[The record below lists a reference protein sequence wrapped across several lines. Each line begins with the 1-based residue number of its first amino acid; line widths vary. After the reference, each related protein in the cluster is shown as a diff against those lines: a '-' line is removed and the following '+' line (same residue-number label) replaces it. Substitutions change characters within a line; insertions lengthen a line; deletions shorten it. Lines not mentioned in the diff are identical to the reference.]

1 MKASILFKQYVWL
14 VDTIQRCKRITLA
27 ELNERWLRTELS
39 EGRPLSRTT
48 FNRHRSEVEEI
59 FGIIIGCDADN
70 RYYIVNSNLLR
81 TDTVQQ
87 WMLSTLTVS
96 NIVGEARNLHDRILL
111 ESIPTEG
118 ELLRQIVEAMQ
129 RGVLIDITYR
139 RYGSTADASWTIA
152 PYCIKLF
159 RRRWYL
165 VGTIRS
171 TGSQPVPHGGTGT
184 LPVFIT
190 HGDTG
195 TLPVSVTQGDTGTL
209 PVSITQGDTGTL
221 PVSITQ
227 GDTST
232 LPVSVTQGDTCTLP
246 VTPEI
251 KDWHRRFH
259 SVPHRE
265 NKALQSITFRLY
277 DSLPKEMIEEIKL
290 KLDINEDDDS
300 CDSIQYQRLRQKIA
314 EYEDAGYGQC
324 FLRDER
330 IAAIM
335 QDTLKHFDGERYQLI
350 CWCIMPNHVHV
361 LIEVN
366 EGWSLSRI
374 MHGWRSYTAKEA
386 NRILGRTGKIWM
398 EEYYDRY
405 IRDDYHLQKTINYI
419 LNNPA
424 NAGLDEWP
432 WVGER
437 GTGFQPV
444 LQASGLCPGSTGSQ
458 PVSQASGL
466 HPGGAGSQ
474 PVSQASGLH
483 PGGAG
488 SQPVLQAGGLYPG
501 EGQASGLYPI
511 TLSFDR
517 ITSLV
522 LTDEPFAVDPDFD
535 AEAFFSEYFGVMTD
549 DRIPLQRIVLR
560 AFGNERYAL
569 RDLPLHPSQQLV
581 EDKGE
586 YVDFELFL
594 RPTSDFLAHIL
605 SRGRWVK
612 VISPE
617 SIAQRISDMHREAL

>member
-14 VDTIQRCKRITLA
+14 VDTIQRCKRITLS

-70 RYYIVNSNLLR
+70 RYYIVSSDVLH
-81 TDTVQQ
+81 TDSVQQ
-87 WMLSTLTVS
+87 WMLNTLTVS

-118 ELLRQIVEAMQ
+118 EMLRQIVEAMQ
-129 RGVLIDITYR
+129 RGVLINITYR
-139 RYGSTADASWTIA
+139 RYGSTTDASWTIA

-171 TGSQPVPHGGTGT
+171 TGSQPVTHGSTGT
-184 LPVFIT
+184 LPVNL
-190 HGDTG
+190 GDSG
-195 TLPVSVTQGDTGTL
+195 TLPVS
-209 PVSITQGDTGTL
+209 P
-221 PVSITQ
+221 
-227 GDTST
+227 
-232 LPVSVTQGDTCTLP
+232 
-246 VTPEI
+246 I

-277 DSLPKEMIEEIKL
+277 DSLPKEVIEEIKL
-290 KLDINEDDDS
+290 KLDIKKDDPAS
-300 CDSIQYQRLRQKIA
+300 NSMQYQRLRQKIA

-335 QDTLKHFDGERYQLI
+335 QDTLKHFDGERYQLL
-350 CWCIMPNHVHV
+350 CWCVMPNHVHV

-366 EGWSLSRI
+366 EGWSLSKI
-374 MHGWRSYTAKEA
+374 MHGWRSYTANEA
-386 NRILGRTGKIWM
+386 NRILGRTGKFWM

-405 IRDDYHLQKTINYI
+405 IRNDNHLQKTINYI

-424 NAGLDEWP
+424 NAGLDDWP
-432 WVGER
+432 WVGVR
-437 GTGFQPV
+437 STGFQPV
-444 LQASGLCPGSTGSQ
+444 LQANGLHDK
-458 PVSQASGL
+458 QASGL
-466 HPGGAGSQ
+466 YPDK
-474 PVSQASGLH
+474 QASGLYPY
-483 PGGAG
+483 PGNGQAG
-488 SQPVLQAGGLYPG
+488 S
-501 EGQASGLYPI
+501 LYPI

-517 ITSLV
+517 ITSLI

-549 DRIPLQRIVLR
+549 NRIPLQRIVLR
-560 AFGNERYAL
+560 SFGNERYAL
-569 RDLPLHPSQQLV
+569 RDLPLHPSQKV
-581 EDKGE
+581 VKEGSD

-612 VISPE
+612 IISPE
-617 SIAQRISDMHREAL
+617 DIAQQISNMHKESV

>member
-1 MKASILFKQYVWL
+1 MKASALFKQYVWL
-14 VDTIQRCKRITLA
+14 VDTIRRCKRITLA
-27 ELNERWLRTELS
+27 ELNQRWMHTELS

-59 FGIIIGCDADN
+59 FGIVIGCDADN
-70 RYYIVNSNLLR
+70 CYYIVSSDVIH

-129 RGVLIDITYR
+129 RSVLINITYR
-139 RYGSTADASWTIA
+139 RYGSTTDANWTIA

-165 VGTIRS
+165 VGNIWS
-171 TGSQPVPHGGTGT
+171 TGFQPVTQRG
-184 LPVFIT
+184 
-190 HGDTG
+190 TG
-195 TLPVSVTQGDTGTL
+195 TLPVSVNQRDMGNLPVSVSQGDTTTQPVSVSQRDTTTL
-209 PVSITQGDTGTL
+209 PVSINQGDMGN
-221 PVSITQ
+221 
-227 GDTST
+227 
-232 LPVSVTQGDTCTLP
+232 LPVSVKQEGKSTRP
-246 VTPEI
+246 VSEI
-251 KDWHRRFH
+251 KDWHQRFH

-277 DSLPKEMIEEIKL
+277 DSLPKEVIEEIKL
-290 KLDINEDDDS
+290 KLDIKKEVSSYNS
-300 CDSIQYQRLRQKIA
+300 SQYQRLRQKIA

-330 IAAIM
+330 IAAVM
-335 QDTLKHFDGERYQLI
+335 QNTLKHFDGERYQLI

-374 MHGWRSYTAKEA
+374 MHGWRSYTANEA
-386 NRILGRTGKIWM
+386 NRILGRTGKFWM

-405 IRDDYHLQKTINYI
+405 IRNDNHLQKTINYI

-424 NAGLDEWP
+424 NAGLDGWP
-432 WVGER
+432 WVGDR
-437 GTGFQPV
+437 STGFQPV
-444 LQASGLCPGSTGSQ
+444 LQAKGFQ
-458 PVSQASGL
+458 PVVQAR
-466 HPGGAGSQ
+466 
-474 PVSQASGLH
+474 
-483 PGGAG
+483 
-488 SQPVLQAGGLYPG
+488 GLYPYPRN
-501 EGQASGLYPI
+501 EQAGSLHPI

-517 ITSLV
+517 ITSLT
-522 LTDEPFAVDPDFD
+522 LTDEPFSVDPDFD

-560 AFGNERYAL
+560 AFGNERFAL
-569 RDLPLHPSQQLV
+569 RDLPLHPSQKLL
-581 EDKGE
+581 EECDDH
-586 YVDFELFL
+586 VDFELFL
-594 RPTSDFLAHIL
+594 RPTTDFLAHIL

-617 SIAQRISDMHREAL
+617 SIAQQISDLHKESV

>member
-1 MKASILFKQYVWL
+1 MKASFLFKQYVWL

-27 ELNERWLRTELS
+27 DLNERWLRTELS

-48 FNRHRSEVEEI
+48 FNRHRNEVEEI
-59 FGIIIGCDADN
+59 FGITIGCDADN

-184 LPVFIT
+184 LPVSIT
-190 HGDTG
+190 HGGTG
-195 TLPVSVTQGDTGTL
+195 TP
-209 PVSITQGDTGTL
+209 
-221 PVSITQ
+221 
-227 GDTST
+227 
-232 LPVSVTQGDTCTLP
+232 P
-246 VTPEI
+246 VTPER

-277 DSLPKEMIEEIKL
+277 DSLPKEVIEEIKL

-300 CDSIQYQRLRQKIA
+300 YDSIQYQRLRQKIA

-386 NRILGRTGKIWM
+386 NRILGRTGKFWM

-405 IRDDYHLQKTINYI
+405 IRDDNHLQKTINYI

-444 LQASGLCPGSTGSQ
+444 
-458 PVSQASGL
+458 SQASGL
-466 HPGGAGSQ
+466 YPRSTGLQ
-474 PVSQASGLH
+474 PVLQAGGLY

-488 SQPVLQAGGLYPG
+488 SQPVLQAGGLYPGGAGSQPVLQAGGLYPGGAGSQPAEQARGLYPG

-522 LTDEPFAVDPDFD
+522 LTDEPFSVDPDFD

-617 SIAQRISDMHREAL
+617 SIAQRISDMHQEAL

>member
-1 MKASILFKQYVWL
+1 MKASFLFKQYVWL

-27 ELNERWLRTELS
+27 DLNERWLRTELS

-48 FNRHRSEVEEI
+48 FNRHRNEVEEI
-59 FGIIIGCDADN
+59 FGITIGCDADN

-171 TGSQPVPHGGTGT
+171 TGSQPVTHGGTGT
-184 LPVFIT
+184 LPVSAT
-190 HGDTG
+190 HRG
-195 TLPVSVTQGDTGTL
+195 
-209 PVSITQGDTGTL
+209 TGTL

-232 LPVSVTQGDTCTLP
+232 PPVSVTQGDTDTLP
-246 VTPEI
+246 ITPEI

-277 DSLPKEMIEEIKL
+277 DSLPKEVIEEIKL

-324 FLRDER
+324 FLRDKR

-335 QDTLKHFDGERYQLI
+335 QDTLKHFDGERYQLM

-386 NRILGRTGKIWM
+386 NRILGRTGKFWM

-405 IRDDYHLQKTINYI
+405 IRDDNHLQKTINYI

-444 LQASGLCPGSTGSQ
+444 LQARGLYPRSTGFQ
-458 PVSQASGL
+458 PVSQARGL
-466 HPGGAGSQ
+466 YPGGAGSQ
-474 PVSQASGLH
+474 S
-483 PGGAG
+483 
-488 SQPVLQAGGLYPG
+488 VLQARGLYPG
-501 EGQASGLYPI
+501 DGQASGLYPI

-549 DRIPLQRIVLR
+549 DRIPLQHIVLR

-617 SIAQRISDMHREAL
+617 SIAQRISDMHQEAL

>member
-14 VDTIQRCKRITLA
+14 VDTIQRRKRITLA
-27 ELNERWLRTELS
+27 ELNERWLCTELS

-70 RYYIVNSNLLR
+70 RYYIVSSDVLH
-81 TDTVQQ
+81 TDSVQQ
-87 WMLSTLTVS
+87 WMLNTLTVS

-118 ELLRQIVEAMQ
+118 EMLRQIVEAMQ
-129 RGVLIDITYR
+129 RGVLINITYR
-139 RYGSTADASWTIA
+139 RYGATTDASWTIA

-171 TGSQPVPHGGTGT
+171 TGFQPVTHGSTGT
-184 LPVFIT
+184 LLVNL
-190 HGDTG
+190 GDSG
-195 TLPVSVTQGDTGTL
+195 TLPVS
-209 PVSITQGDTGTL
+209 P
-221 PVSITQ
+221 
-227 GDTST
+227 
-232 LPVSVTQGDTCTLP
+232 
-246 VTPEI
+246 I

-265 NKALQSITFRLY
+265 NKALQGITFRLY
-277 DSLPKEMIEEIKL
+277 DSLPKEVIEEIKL
-290 KLDINEDDDS
+290 KLDIKKDDPS
-300 CDSIQYQRLRQKIA
+300 SNSMQYQRLRQKIA

-386 NRILGRTGKIWM
+386 NRILGRTGRFWM

-405 IRDDYHLQKTINYI
+405 IRDDNHLQKTINYI

-437 GTGFQPV
+437 GTG
-444 LQASGLCPGSTGSQ
+444 
-458 PVSQASGL
+458 
-466 HPGGAGSQ
+466 
-474 PVSQASGLH
+474 
-483 PGGAG
+483 
-488 SQPVLQAGGLYPG
+488 SQPVLQAGGLYPRSTG
-501 EGQASGLYPI
+501 SQSVLQARGLCPRDGQASGLYPI

-617 SIAQRISDMHREAL
+617 NIAQRISDMHRESL

>member
-1 MKASILFKQYVWL
+1 
-14 VDTIQRCKRITLA
+14 
-27 ELNERWLRTELS
+27 
-39 EGRPLSRTT
+39 
-48 FNRHRSEVEEI
+48 
-59 FGIIIGCDADN
+59 
-70 RYYIVNSNLLR
+70 
-81 TDTVQQ
+81 
-87 WMLSTLTVS
+87 
-96 NIVGEARNLHDRILL
+96 
-111 ESIPTEG
+111 
-118 ELLRQIVEAMQ
+118 MQ
-129 RGVLIDITYR
+129 CSVLININYR
-139 RYGSTADASWTIA
+139 RYGSTTDANWTIA

-165 VGTIRS
+165 VGNIRS
-171 TGSQPVPHGGTGT
+171 TGFQPVTQRG
-184 LPVFIT
+184 
-190 HGDTG
+190 TG
-195 TLPVSVTQGDTGTL
+195 TLPVSVSQGDTT
-209 PVSITQGDTGTL
+209 
-221 PVSITQ
+221 
-227 GDTST
+227 T
-232 LPVSVTQGDTCTLP
+232 LPVSVSQRDTTTQPVSVSQRDTTTRP
-246 VTPEI
+246 VSEI
-251 KDWHRRFH
+251 KDWHQRFH

-277 DSLPKEMIEEIKL
+277 DSLPKEVIEEIKR
-290 KLDINEDDDS
+290 KLDINEDDSS

-314 EYEDAGYGQC
+314 EFEDAGYGQC

-386 NRILGRTGKIWM
+386 NRILGRTGKFWM

-405 IRDDYHLQKTINYI
+405 IRDDSHLQKTINYI

-424 NAGLDEWP
+424 NAGLDGWP
-432 WVGER
+432 WVGEW
-437 GTGFQPV
+437 
-444 LQASGLCPGSTGSQ
+444 STGSQ

-466 HPGGAGSQ
+466 HPRGTGF
-474 PVSQASGLH
+474 
-483 PGGAG
+483 
-488 SQPVLQAGGLYPG
+488 QPVLQAGGLYPRD
-501 EGQASGLYPI
+501 GQDSGLYPI

-517 ITSLV
+517 ITSLI
-522 LTDEPFAVDPDFD
+522 LIDEPFAVDPDFD

>member
-1 MKASILFKQYVWL
+1 MKASFLFKQYVWL

-27 ELNERWLRTELS
+27 DLNERWLRTELS

-48 FNRHRSEVEEI
+48 FNRHRNEVEEI
-59 FGIIIGCDADN
+59 FGITIGCDADN

-165 VGTIRS
+165 VGNIRS
-171 TGSQPVPHGGTGT
+171 TGSQPVPHRG
-184 LPVFIT
+184 
-190 HGDTG
+190 
-195 TLPVSVTQGDTGTL
+195 TGTL
-209 PVSITQGDTGTL
+209 PVSITH
-221 PVSITQ
+221 

-232 LPVSVTQGDTCTLP
+232 PP
-246 VTPEI
+246 VTPEPSNEI

-277 DSLPKEMIEEIKL
+277 DSLPKEVIEEIKL

-300 CDSIQYQRLRQKIA
+300 YDSIQYQRLRQKIA

-386 NRILGRTGKIWM
+386 NRILGRTGRFWM

-405 IRDDYHLQKTINYI
+405 IRDDNHLQKTINYI

-444 LQASGLCPGSTGSQ
+444 LQASGLYPRSTGFQ

-466 HPGGAGSQ
+466 YPRST
-474 PVSQASGLH
+474 
-483 PGGAG
+483 G

-522 LTDEPFAVDPDFD
+522 LTDEPFSVDPDFD

-617 SIAQRISDMHREAL
+617 SIAQRISDMHQEAL

>member
-1 MKASILFKQYVWL
+1 MKASFLFKQYVWL

-27 ELNERWLRTELS
+27 DLNERWLRTELC

-48 FNRHRSEVEEI
+48 FNRHRNEVEEI
-59 FGIIIGCDADN
+59 FGITIGCDADN

-171 TGSQPVPHGGTGT
+171 TGSQPVTHRGTG
-184 LPVFIT
+184 
-190 HGDTG
+190 
-195 TLPVSVTQGDTGTL
+195 
-209 PVSITQGDTGTL
+209 
-221 PVSITQ
+221 
-227 GDTST
+227 
-232 LPVSVTQGDTCTLP
+232 TLP

-277 DSLPKEMIEEIKL
+277 DSLPKEVIEEIKL

-335 QDTLKHFDGERYQLI
+335 QDTLKHFDGERYQLM

-386 NRILGRTGKIWM
+386 NRILGRTGKFWM

-405 IRDDYHLQKTINYI
+405 IRDDNHLQQTINYI

-437 GTGFQPV
+437 STGFQPV
-444 LQASGLCPGSTGSQ
+444 LQARGLYPRGADSQ
-458 PVSQASGL
+458 S
-466 HPGGAGSQ
+466 
-474 PVSQASGLH
+474 
-483 PGGAG
+483 
-488 SQPVLQAGGLYPG
+488 VLQAGGLYPG
-501 EGQASGLYPI
+501 DGQASGLYPI

-517 ITSLV
+517 ITSLI

-617 SIAQRISDMHREAL
+617 SIAQRISDMHQEAL

>member
-1 MKASILFKQYVWL
+1 MKASFLFKQYVWL

-27 ELNERWLRTELS
+27 DLNERWLRTELS

-48 FNRHRSEVEEI
+48 FNRHRNEVEEI
-59 FGIIIGCDADN
+59 FGITIGCDADN

-171 TGSQPVPHGGTGT
+171 TGSQPVTHRGTGT
-184 LPVFIT
+184 LPVSAT
-190 HGDTG
+190 HRG
-195 TLPVSVTQGDTGTL
+195 
-209 PVSITQGDTGTL
+209 TGTL

-232 LPVSVTQGDTCTLP
+232 LPVSVTQGDTDTLP
-246 VTPEI
+246 ITPEI

-277 DSLPKEMIEEIKL
+277 DSLPKEVIEEIKL

-324 FLRDER
+324 FLRDKR

-366 EGWSLSRI
+366 EGWSLSKI
-374 MHGWRSYTAKEA
+374 MHGWRSYTANEA
-386 NRILGRTGKIWM
+386 NRILGRTGKFWM

-405 IRDDYHLQKTINYI
+405 IRDDNHLQKTINYI

-437 GTGFQPV
+437 STGFQPVSQASGLYPRSTGFQPV
-444 LQASGLCPGSTGSQ
+444 LQARGLY
-458 PVSQASGL
+458 
-466 HPGGAGSQ
+466 PGGAGSQ
-474 PVSQASGLH
+474 S
-483 PGGAG
+483 
-488 SQPVLQAGGLYPG
+488 VLQAGGLYPG
-501 EGQASGLYPI
+501 DGQASGLYPI

>member
-1 MKASILFKQYVWL
+1 MKASFLFKQYVWL

-27 ELNERWLRTELS
+27 DLNERWLRTELS

-48 FNRHRSEVEEI
+48 FNRHRNEVEEI
-59 FGIIIGCDADN
+59 FGITIGCDADN

-129 RGVLIDITYR
+129 RSVLIDITYR

-171 TGSQPVPHGGTGT
+171 TGSQPVTHRGTGT
-184 LPVFIT
+184 LPVSIT
-190 HGDTG
+190 HGG
-195 TLPVSVTQGDTGTL
+195 TGTL

-221 PVSITQ
+221 PVS
-227 GDTST
+227 
-232 LPVSVTQGDTCTLP
+232 VTQGDTGTLP

-277 DSLPKEMIEEIKL
+277 DSLPKEVIEEIKL

-300 CDSIQYQRLRQKIA
+300 YDSTQYQRLRQKIA

-386 NRILGRTGKIWM
+386 NRILGRTGKFWM

-405 IRDDYHLQKTINYI
+405 IRDDNHLQQTINYI

-437 GTGFQPV
+437 STGLQPV
-444 LQASGLCPGSTGSQ
+444 LQARGLYPRSTGSQ
-458 PVSQASGL
+458 PVL
-466 HPGGAGSQ
+466 
-474 PVSQASGLH
+474 QASGLH

-488 SQPVLQAGGLYPG
+488 SQPVLQAGGLHPGGTGSQPVLQAGGLYPGGAGSQPVSQAGGLYPG

-522 LTDEPFAVDPDFD
+522 LTDEPYSVDPDFD

-617 SIAQRISDMHREAL
+617 SIAQRISDMHQEAL

>member
-70 RYYIVNSNLLR
+70 RYYIVSSDVLH
-81 TDTVQQ
+81 TDSVQQ
-87 WMLSTLTVS
+87 WMLNTLTVS

-118 ELLRQIVEAMQ
+118 EMLRQIVEAMQ
-129 RGVLIDITYR
+129 RGVLINITYR
-139 RYGSTADASWTIA
+139 RYGSTTDASWTIA

-171 TGSQPVPHGGTGT
+171 TGFQPVTHGSTGT
-184 LPVFIT
+184 LPVNL
-190 HGDTG
+190 GDSG
-195 TLPVSVTQGDTGTL
+195 TLPVS
-209 PVSITQGDTGTL
+209 P
-221 PVSITQ
+221 
-227 GDTST
+227 
-232 LPVSVTQGDTCTLP
+232 
-246 VTPEI
+246 I

-277 DSLPKEMIEEIKL
+277 DSLPKEVIEEIKL
-290 KLDINEDDDS
+290 KLDIKKDDPS
-300 CDSIQYQRLRQKIA
+300 CNSMQYRRLRQKIA

-335 QDTLKHFDGERYQLI
+335 QDTLKHFDGERYKLL

-366 EGWSLSRI
+366 EGWSLSKI
-374 MHGWRSYTAKEA
+374 MHGWRSYTANEA
-386 NRILGRTGKIWM
+386 NRILGRTGKFWM

-405 IRDDYHLQKTINYI
+405 IRNDNHLQKTINYI

-424 NAGLDEWP
+424 NAGLDDWP
-432 WVGER
+432 WVGVR
-437 GTGFQPV
+437 STGFQPVIQANGFQPVLQANGLQPVVQANGLQPV
-444 LQASGLCPGSTGSQ
+444 LQASGLYPYPGNGQ
-458 PVSQASGL
+458 
-466 HPGGAGSQ
+466 AGS
-474 PVSQASGLH
+474 
-483 PGGAG
+483 
-488 SQPVLQAGGLYPG
+488 
-501 EGQASGLYPI
+501 LYPI

-517 ITSLV
+517 ITSLI

-549 DRIPLQRIVLR
+549 NRIPLQRIVLR

-569 RDLPLHPSQQLV
+569 RDLPLHPSQKVV
-581 EDKGE
+581 EEGSD

-612 VISPE
+612 IISPE
-617 SIAQRISDMHREAL
+617 AIAQQISNMHKESV

>member
-1 MKASILFKQYVWL
+1 MKASSLFKQYVWL
-14 VDTIQRCKRITLA
+14 VDTIRRCKRITLA
-27 ELNERWLRTELS
+27 DLNQRWVHTELS
-39 EGRPLSRTT
+39 EGRPLGRTT

-59 FGIIIGCDADN
+59 FGIVIGCDADN
-70 RYYIVNSNLLR
+70 CYYIVSSDVIH

-129 RGVLIDITYR
+129 CSVLINITYR
-139 RYGSTADASWTIA
+139 RYGSKTDANWTIA

-165 VGTIRS
+165 VGNIRS
-171 TGSQPVPHGGTGT
+171 TGFQPVTQRGTGN
-184 LPVFIT
+184 
-190 HGDTG
+190 
-195 TLPVSVTQGDTGTL
+195 LPVSVSQGDTTTL
-209 PVSITQGDTGTL
+209 PVSINQRDTGNL
-221 PVSITQ
+221 PVSASQRDTTTQ
-227 GDTST
+227 
-232 LPVSVTQGDTCTLP
+232 PVSVSQRDTTTQP
-246 VTPEI
+246 VSEI
-251 KDWHRRFH
+251 KDWHQRFH

-277 DSLPKEMIEEIKL
+277 DSLPKEVIEEIKL
-290 KLDINEDDDS
+290 KLDIKKEDS
-300 CDSIQYQRLRQKIA
+300 SYNSSQYQRLRQKIA

-330 IAAIM
+330 IAAVM
-335 QDTLKHFDGERYQLI
+335 QNTLKHFDGERYQLI

-374 MHGWRSYTAKEA
+374 MHGWRSYTANEA
-386 NRILGRTGKIWM
+386 NRILGRTGKFWM

-405 IRDDYHLQKTINYI
+405 IRNDNHLQKTINYI

-424 NAGLDEWP
+424 NAGLDGWP
-432 WVGER
+432 WVGDR
-437 GTGFQPV
+437 STGFQPV
-444 LQASGLCPGSTGSQ
+444 LQAKGLQ
-458 PVSQASGL
+458 PVVQAR
-466 HPGGAGSQ
+466 
-474 PVSQASGLH
+474 
-483 PGGAG
+483 
-488 SQPVLQAGGLYPG
+488 GLYPYPRN
-501 EGQASGLYPI
+501 GQAGSLYPYPRNTQAGSLYPI

-517 ITSLV
+517 ITSLT
-522 LTDEPFAVDPDFD
+522 LTDEPFSVDPDFD

-560 AFGNERYAL
+560 AFGNERFAL
-569 RDLPLHPSQQLV
+569 RDLPLHPSQKLL
-581 EDKGE
+581 EECDDH
-586 YVDFELFL
+586 VDFELFL
-594 RPTSDFLAHIL
+594 RPTTDFLAHIL

-612 VISPE
+612 VIFPE
-617 SIAQRISDMHREAL
+617 SIAQQISDLHKESV

>member
-1 MKASILFKQYVWL
+1 MKASALFKQYVWL
-14 VDTIQRCKRITLA
+14 VDTIRRCKRITLA
-27 ELNERWLRTELS
+27 ELNQRWMHTELS

-59 FGIIIGCDADN
+59 FGIVIGCDADN
-70 RYYIVNSNLLR
+70 CYYIVSSDVIH

-129 RGVLIDITYR
+129 CSVLINITYR
-139 RYGSTADASWTIA
+139 RYGSTTDANWTIA

-165 VGTIRS
+165 VGNIRS
-171 TGSQPVPHGGTGT
+171 TGFQPVTQRGTGNLPVSVSQGGTGN
-184 LPVFIT
+184 LPVSVSKR
-190 HGDTG
+190 DTT
-195 TLPVSVTQGDTGTL
+195 TLPVSVTQGDMGNL
-209 PVSITQGDTGTL
+209 PVSINQGDMGNL
-221 PVSITQ
+221 PVSINQ
-227 GDTST
+227 GDMGN
-232 LPVSVTQGDTCTLP
+232 LPVSVKQEGKGTRP
-246 VTPEI
+246 VSEI
-251 KDWHRRFH
+251 KDWHQRFH

-277 DSLPKEMIEEIKL
+277 DSLPKEVIEEIKL
-290 KLDINEDDDS
+290 KLDIKKEDS
-300 CDSIQYQRLRQKIA
+300 SYNSSQYQRLRQKIA

-330 IAAIM
+330 IAAVM
-335 QDTLKHFDGERYQLI
+335 QNTLKHFDGERYQLI

-374 MHGWRSYTAKEA
+374 MHGWRSYTANEA
-386 NRILGRTGKIWM
+386 NRILGRTGKFWM

-405 IRDDYHLQKTINYI
+405 IRNDNHLQKTINYI

-424 NAGLDEWP
+424 NAGLDGWP
-432 WVGER
+432 WVGDR
-437 GTGFQPV
+437 STGFQPV
-444 LQASGLCPGSTGSQ
+444 LQANGLQ
-458 PVSQASGL
+458 PVVQAKGF
-466 HPGGAGSQ
+466 
-474 PVSQASGLH
+474 
-483 PGGAG
+483 
-488 SQPVLQAGGLYPG
+488 QPVLQAKGLQPVV
-501 EGQASGLYPI
+501 QAGSLYPI

-517 ITSLV
+517 ITSLT
-522 LTDEPFAVDPDFD
+522 LTDEPFSVDPDFD

-560 AFGNERYAL
+560 AFGNERFAL
-569 RDLPLHPSQQLV
+569 RDLPLHPSQKLL
-581 EDKGE
+581 EECDDH
-586 YVDFELFL
+586 VDFELFL
-594 RPTSDFLAHIL
+594 RPTTDFLAHIL

-617 SIAQRISDMHREAL
+617 SIAQQISDLHKESV

>member
-1 MKASILFKQYVWL
+1 MKASFLFKQYVWL

-27 ELNERWLRTELS
+27 DLNERWLRTELS

-48 FNRHRSEVEEI
+48 FNRHRNEVEEI
-59 FGIIIGCDADN
+59 FGITIGCDADN

-118 ELLRQIVEAMQ
+118 EVLRQIVEAMQ

-165 VGTIRS
+165 VGNIRS
-171 TGSQPVPHGGTGT
+171 TGSQPVTHRGTG
-184 LPVFIT
+184 
-190 HGDTG
+190 
-195 TLPVSVTQGDTGTL
+195 
-209 PVSITQGDTGTL
+209 
-221 PVSITQ
+221 
-227 GDTST
+227 
-232 LPVSVTQGDTCTLP
+232 TLP

-277 DSLPKEMIEEIKL
+277 DSLPKEVIEEIKL

-300 CDSIQYQRLRQKIA
+300 YDSIQYQRLRQKIA

-386 NRILGRTGKIWM
+386 NRILGRTGRFWM

-405 IRDDYHLQKTINYI
+405 IRDDNHLQKTINYI

-437 GTGFQPV
+437 STGSQPVLQASGLYPRSTGFQPV
-444 LQASGLCPGSTGSQ
+444 LQAGGLY
-458 PVSQASGL
+458 
-466 HPGGAGSQ
+466 PGGAGSQ
-474 PVSQASGLH
+474 PVS
-483 PGGAG
+483 
-488 SQPVLQAGGLYPG
+488 QAGGLYPG

-586 YVDFELFL
+586 YVDFDLFL

>member
-1 MKASILFKQYVWL
+1 MKASALFKQYVWL
-14 VDTIQRCKRITLA
+14 VDTIRRCKRITLA
-27 ELNERWLRTELS
+27 DLNQRWMHTELS

-59 FGIIIGCDADN
+59 FGIVIGCDADN
-70 RYYIVNSNLLR
+70 CYYIVSSDVIH

-129 RGVLIDITYR
+129 RSVLINITYR
-139 RYGSTADASWTIA
+139 RYGSTTDANWTIA

-165 VGTIRS
+165 VGNIRS
-171 TGSQPVPHGGTGT
+171 TGFQPVTQRG
-184 LPVFIT
+184 
-190 HGDTG
+190 TG
-195 TLPVSVTQGDTGTL
+195 TLPVSVSQGDTTTLHVSVSQRGTGNL
-209 PVSITQGDTGTL
+209 PVSINQGDMGN
-221 PVSITQ
+221 
-227 GDTST
+227 
-232 LPVSVTQGDTCTLP
+232 LPVSVNQEDKSTRP
-246 VTPEI
+246 VSEI
-251 KDWHRRFH
+251 KDWHQRFH

-277 DSLPKEMIEEIKL
+277 DSLPKEVIEDIKL
-290 KLDINEDDDS
+290 KLDIKKEDS
-300 CDSIQYQRLRQKIA
+300 SYNINQYQRLRQKIA

-330 IAAIM
+330 IAAVM
-335 QDTLKHFDGERYQLI
+335 QNTLKHFDGERYQLI

-374 MHGWRSYTAKEA
+374 MHGWRSYTANEA
-386 NRILGRTGKIWM
+386 NRILGRTGKFWM

-405 IRDDYHLQKTINYI
+405 IRNDNHLQKTINYI

-424 NAGLDEWP
+424 NAGLNGWP
-432 WVGER
+432 WVGDR
-437 GTGFQPV
+437 STGFQPV
-444 LQASGLCPGSTGSQ
+444 LQAKGLQ
-458 PVSQASGL
+458 PVVQAR
-466 HPGGAGSQ
+466 
-474 PVSQASGLH
+474 
-483 PGGAG
+483 
-488 SQPVLQAGGLYPG
+488 GLYPYPQNT
-501 EGQASGLYPI
+501 QAGSLYPYPGNEQAGNLHPI

-517 ITSLV
+517 ITSLT
-522 LTDEPFAVDPDFD
+522 LTDEPFTIDPDFD

-560 AFGNERYAL
+560 AFGNERFAL
-569 RDLPLHPSQQLV
+569 RDLPLHPSQKLL
-581 EDKGE
+581 EECDDH
-586 YVDFELFL
+586 VDFELFL
-594 RPTSDFLAHIL
+594 RPTTDFLAHIL

-617 SIAQRISDMHREAL
+617 SIAQQISDLHKESV

>member
-70 RYYIVNSNLLR
+70 RYYIVSSDVLH
-81 TDTVQQ
+81 TDSVQQ
-87 WMLSTLTVS
+87 WMLNTLTVS

-118 ELLRQIVEAMQ
+118 EMLRQIVEAMQ
-129 RGVLIDITYR
+129 RSVLINITYR
-139 RYGSTADASWTIA
+139 RYGSTTDASWTIA

-171 TGSQPVPHGGTGT
+171 TGSQPVTHGSTGT
-184 LPVFIT
+184 LPVNL
-190 HGDTG
+190 GDSG
-195 TLPVSVTQGDTGTL
+195 TLPVS
-209 PVSITQGDTGTL
+209 P
-221 PVSITQ
+221 
-227 GDTST
+227 
-232 LPVSVTQGDTCTLP
+232 
-246 VTPEI
+246 I

-277 DSLPKEMIEEIKL
+277 DSLPKEVIEEIKL
-290 KLDINEDDDS
+290 KLDIKKDDPACNS
-300 CDSIQYQRLRQKIA
+300 MQYQRLRQKIA

-335 QDTLKHFDGERYQLI
+335 QDTLKHFDGERYQLL

-366 EGWSLSRI
+366 EGWSLSKI
-374 MHGWRSYTAKEA
+374 MHGWRSYTANEA
-386 NRILGRTGKIWM
+386 NRILGRTGKFWM

-405 IRDDYHLQKTINYI
+405 IRNDNHLQKTINYI

-424 NAGLDEWP
+424 NAGLDDWP
-432 WVGER
+432 WVGVR
-437 GTGFQPV
+437 STGFQPVVQANGFQPVVQANGLQPV
-444 LQASGLCPGSTGSQ
+444 LQASGLFPDK
-458 PVSQASGL
+458 QASGL
-466 HPGGAGSQ
+466 YPYPGNGQAGS
-474 PVSQASGLH
+474 
-483 PGGAG
+483 
-488 SQPVLQAGGLYPG
+488 
-501 EGQASGLYPI
+501 LYPI

-517 ITSLV
+517 ITSLF

-549 DRIPLQRIVLR
+549 NRIPLQRIVLR

-569 RDLPLHPSQQLV
+569 RDLPLHPSQEVV
-581 EDKGE
+581 EEGSD

-612 VISPE
+612 IISPE
-617 SIAQRISDMHREAL
+617 AIAQQISNMHKESV

>member
-27 ELNERWLRTELS
+27 DLNERWLRTELS

-48 FNRHRSEVEEI
+48 FNRHRNEVEEI
-59 FGIIIGCDADN
+59 FGITIGCDADN

-129 RGVLIDITYR
+129 RGVLINITYR
-139 RYGSTADASWTIA
+139 RYGSTTDASWTIA

-165 VGTIRS
+165 VGIIRS
-171 TGSQPVPHGGTGT
+171 TGFQPVNY
-184 LPVFIT
+184 
-190 HGDTG
+190 GDTG
-195 TLPVSVTQGDTGTL
+195 TLPVSL
-209 PVSITQGDTGTL
+209 EP
-221 PVSITQ
+221 
-227 GDTST
+227 ST
-232 LPVSVTQGDTCTLP
+232 
-246 VTPEI
+246 EI

-259 SVPHRE
+259 SVPHRK

-277 DSLPKEMIEEIKL
+277 DSLPKEVIEEIKL
-290 KLDINEDDDS
+290 KLDIKKEDPTRNS
-300 CDSIQYQRLRQKIA
+300 KQYQRLQQKIA

-374 MHGWRSYTAKEA
+374 MHGWRSYTANEA
-386 NRILGRTGKIWM
+386 NRILGRTGKFWM

-405 IRDDYHLQKTINYI
+405 IRDDNHLQNTINYI

-432 WVGER
+432 WVGDR
-437 GTGFQPV
+437 STGFQPV
-444 LQASGLCPGSTGSQ
+444 LQAGGLFPGSTGSQ
-458 PVSQASGL
+458 PV
-466 HPGGAGSQ
+466 
-474 PVSQASGLH
+474 
-483 PGGAG
+483 
-488 SQPVLQAGGLYPG
+488 LQAG
-501 EGQASGLYPI
+501 SLYPI

-517 ITSLV
+517 ITSLS
-522 LTDEPFAVDPDFD
+522 LTDEPFTVDPDFD

-560 AFGNERYAL
+560 AFGNERFAL

-581 EDKGE
+581 EDNGE

-617 SIAQRISDMHREAL
+617 SIAQRISEMHQEAL

>member
-1 MKASILFKQYVWL
+1 MKASFLFKQYVWL

-27 ELNERWLRTELS
+27 DLNERWLRTELS

-48 FNRHRSEVEEI
+48 FNRHRNEVEEI
-59 FGIIIGCDADN
+59 FGITIGCDADN

-165 VGTIRS
+165 VGNIRS
-171 TGSQPVPHGGTGT
+171 TGSQPVPHRGTGT
-184 LPVFIT
+184 LPVSAT
-190 HGDTG
+190 HRG
-195 TLPVSVTQGDTGTL
+195 TGTL

-227 GDTST
+227 GDTDT
-232 LPVSVTQGDTCTLP
+232 LPVSVTQRDTGTLP

-277 DSLPKEMIEEIKL
+277 DSLPKEVIEEIKL
-290 KLDINEDDDS
+290 KDDDS

-386 NRILGRTGKIWM
+386 NRILGRTGRFWM

-405 IRDDYHLQKTINYI
+405 IRDDNHLQKTINYI

-444 LQASGLCPGSTGSQ
+444 LQASGLYPRSTGLQ
-458 PVSQASGL
+458 PVLQAGGL
-466 HPGGAGSQ
+466 Y
-474 PVSQASGLH
+474 

-501 EGQASGLYPI
+501 GAGSQPFLQARGLYPGDGQASGLYPI

-522 LTDEPFAVDPDFD
+522 LTDEPFSVDPDFD

>member
-1 MKASILFKQYVWL
+1 MKASFLFKQYVWL

-27 ELNERWLRTELS
+27 DLNERWLRTELS

-48 FNRHRSEVEEI
+48 FNRHRNEVEEI
-59 FGIIIGCDADN
+59 FGITIGCDADN

-165 VGTIRS
+165 VGNIRS
-171 TGSQPVPHGGTGT
+171 TGSQPVTHGGTGT
-184 LPVFIT
+184 LPVTIT
-190 HGDTG
+190 HWGTG
-195 TLPVSVTQGDTGTL
+195 TLPVSATHRGTGTL
-209 PVSITQGDTGTL
+209 H
-221 PVSITQ
+221 VSITQ

-232 LPVSVTQGDTCTLP
+232 PP

-277 DSLPKEMIEEIKL
+277 DSLPKEVIEEIKL

-300 CDSIQYQRLRQKIA
+300 YDSIQYQRLRQKIS

-386 NRILGRTGKIWM
+386 NRILGRTGKFWM

-405 IRDDYHLQKTINYI
+405 IRDDNHLQKTINYI

-444 LQASGLCPGSTGSQ
+444 LQASGLCPGSTGFQ
-458 PVSQASGL
+458 PVLQASGL
-466 HPGGAGSQ
+466 YPRST
-474 PVSQASGLH
+474 
-483 PGGAG
+483 G
-488 SQPVLQAGGLYPG
+488 SQPVLQASGLYPG
-501 EGQASGLYPI
+501 GAGLQPAEQARGLYPRDGQASGLYPI

-617 SIAQRISDMHREAL
+617 SIAQRISDMHRESL

>member
-1 MKASILFKQYVWL
+1 MKASFLFKQYVWL

-27 ELNERWLRTELS
+27 DLNERWLRTELS

-48 FNRHRSEVEEI
+48 FNRHRNEVEEI
-59 FGIIIGCDADN
+59 FGITIGCDADN

-165 VGTIRS
+165 VGNIRS
-171 TGSQPVPHGGTGT
+171 TGSQPVTHRGTGT
-184 LPVFIT
+184 LPVSIAHRGTGTLPVTAT
-190 HGDTG
+190 HEGEG
-195 TLPVSVTQGDTGTL
+195 TLPVSVTQGDT
-209 PVSITQGDTGTL
+209 
-221 PVSITQ
+221 
-227 GDTST
+227 ST
-232 LPVSVTQGDTCTLP
+232 PP
-246 VTPEI
+246 VTPEPSNEI

-277 DSLPKEMIEEIKL
+277 DSLPKKVIEEIKL
-290 KLDINEDDDS
+290 KLDIKKEDS
-300 CDSIQYQRLRQKIA
+300 SYNISQYQRLRQKIA

-330 IAAIM
+330 IAAVM

-374 MHGWRSYTAKEA
+374 MHGWRSYTANEA
-386 NRILGRTGKIWM
+386 NRILGRTGEFWM

-405 IRDDYHLQKTINYI
+405 IRNDNHLQKTINYI

-424 NAGLDEWP
+424 NAGLDGWP
-432 WVGER
+432 WVGDR
-437 GTGFQPV
+437 
-444 LQASGLCPGSTGSQ
+444 ST
-458 PVSQASGL
+458 
-466 HPGGAGSQ
+466 
-474 PVSQASGLH
+474 
-483 PGGAG
+483 G
-488 SQPVLQAGGLYPG
+488 SQPVLQAKGLQPVVQARGLYPYPRN
-501 EGQASGLYPI
+501 GQAGSLYPYPGNTQAGSLHPI

-517 ITSLV
+517 ITSLT
-522 LTDEPFAVDPDFD
+522 LTDEPFSVDPDFD

-560 AFGNERYAL
+560 AFGNERFAL
-569 RDLPLHPSQQLV
+569 RDLPLHPSQKLL
-581 EDKGE
+581 EECDDH
-586 YVDFELFL
+586 VDFELFL
-594 RPTSDFLAHIL
+594 RPTTDFLAHIL

-617 SIAQRISDMHREAL
+617 SIAQQISDLHKESV

>member
-1 MKASILFKQYVWL
+1 MKASFLFKQYVWL

-27 ELNERWLRTELS
+27 DLNERWLRTELS

-48 FNRHRSEVEEI
+48 FNRHRNEVEEI
-59 FGIIIGCDADN
+59 FGITIGCDTDN

-171 TGSQPVPHGGTGT
+171 TGSQPVTHGGTGT
-184 LPVFIT
+184 LPVTAT
-190 HGDTG
+190 HRG
-195 TLPVSVTQGDTGTL
+195 
-209 PVSITQGDTGTL
+209 TGTL

-232 LPVSVTQGDTCTLP
+232 LPVSVTQGDTDTLP
-246 VTPEI
+246 ITPEI

-277 DSLPKEMIEEIKL
+277 DSLPKEVIEEIKL

-300 CDSIQYQRLRQKIA
+300 YDSIQYQRLRQKIA

-386 NRILGRTGKIWM
+386 NRILVRTGKFWM

-405 IRDDYHLQKTINYI
+405 IRDDNHLQQTINYI

-437 GTGFQPV
+437 STGSQPV
-444 LQASGLCPGSTGSQ
+444 LQASGLYPRST
-458 PVSQASGL
+458 
-466 HPGGAGSQ
+466 
-474 PVSQASGLH
+474 
-483 PGGAG
+483 G
-488 SQPVLQAGGLYPG
+488 SQPVLQASGLYPG
-501 EGQASGLYPI
+501 GAGSQSVLQASGLYPGDGQASGLYPI

-517 ITSLV
+517 ITSLI

-617 SIAQRISDMHREAL
+617 SIAQRISDMHRESL

>member
-1 MKASILFKQYVWL
+1 MKASFLFKQYVWL

-27 ELNERWLRTELS
+27 DLNERWLRTELS

-48 FNRHRSEVEEI
+48 FNRHRNEVEEI
-59 FGIIIGCDADN
+59 FGITIGCDADN

-171 TGSQPVPHGGTGT
+171 TGSQPVTHGG
-184 LPVFIT
+184 
-190 HGDTG
+190 
-195 TLPVSVTQGDTGTL
+195 TGTL

-221 PVSITQ
+221 PVS
-227 GDTST
+227 
-232 LPVSVTQGDTCTLP
+232 VTQGDTGTLP

-277 DSLPKEMIEEIKL
+277 DSLPKEVIEEIKL
-290 KLDINEDDDS
+290 KLDINEDDDF

-324 FLRDER
+324 FLRDKR

-386 NRILGRTGKIWM
+386 NRILGRTGKFWM

-405 IRDDYHLQKTINYI
+405 IRDDNHLQKTINYI

-444 LQASGLCPGSTGSQ
+444 SQARGLYPRSTGSQ
-458 PVSQASGL
+458 PVLQARGL
-466 HPGGAGSQ
+466 YPGGAGSQ
-474 PVSQASGLH
+474 S
-483 PGGAG
+483 
-488 SQPVLQAGGLYPG
+488 VLQAGGLYPG
-501 EGQASGLYPI
+501 DGQASGLYPI

-535 AEAFFSEYFGVMTD
+535 AEALFSEYFGVMTD

-617 SIAQRISDMHREAL
+617 SIAQRISDMHRESL

>member
-1 MKASILFKQYVWL
+1 MKASFLFKQYVWL

-27 ELNERWLRTELS
+27 DLNERWLRTELS

-48 FNRHRSEVEEI
+48 FNRHRNEVEEI
-59 FGIIIGCDADN
+59 FGITIGCDADN

-195 TLPVSVTQGDTGTL
+195 
-209 PVSITQGDTGTL
+209 
-221 PVSITQ
+221 
-227 GDTST
+227 T

-474 PVSQASGLH
+474 PV
-483 PGGAG
+483 
-488 SQPVLQAGGLYPG
+488 LQAGGLYPG

-617 SIAQRISDMHREAL
+617 SIAQRISDMHRESL

>member
-1 MKASILFKQYVWL
+1 MKASALFKQYVWL
-14 VDTIQRCKRITLA
+14 VDTIRRCKRITLA
-27 ELNERWLRTELS
+27 ELNERWLHTELS

-59 FGIIIGCDADN
+59 FGIVIGCDADN
-70 RYYIVNSNLLR
+70 CYYIVSSDVIH

-129 RGVLIDITYR
+129 RSVLINITYR
-139 RYGSTADASWTIA
+139 RYGSTTDASWTIA

-165 VGTIRS
+165 VGNIRS
-171 TGSQPVPHGGTGT
+171 TGFQPVTQEGKGTR
-184 LPVFIT
+184 
-190 HGDTG
+190 
-195 TLPVSVTQGDTGTL
+195 PVSVTQGGKGNL
-209 PVSITQGDTGTL
+209 PVSITQGDMGN
-221 PVSITQ
+221 
-227 GDTST
+227 
-232 LPVSVTQGDTCTLP
+232 LPVSVNQEDKSTRP
-246 VTPEI
+246 VSEI
-251 KDWHRRFH
+251 KDWHQRFH

-277 DSLPKEMIEEIKL
+277 DSLPKEVIEDIKL
-290 KLDINEDDDS
+290 KLDIKKEDS
-300 CDSIQYQRLRQKIA
+300 SYSSNQYQRLRQKIA

-330 IAAIM
+330 IAAVM
-335 QDTLKHFDGERYQLI
+335 QNTLKHFDGERYQLI

-374 MHGWRSYTAKEA
+374 MHGWRSYTANEA
-386 NRILGRTGKIWM
+386 NRILGRTGKFWM

-405 IRDDYHLQKTINYI
+405 IRNDNHLQKTINYI

-424 NAGLDEWP
+424 NAGLDGWP
-432 WVGER
+432 WVGDR
-437 GTGFQPV
+437 STGFQPV
-444 LQASGLCPGSTGSQ
+444 LQAKGLQ
-458 PVSQASGL
+458 PVVQAR
-466 HPGGAGSQ
+466 
-474 PVSQASGLH
+474 
-483 PGGAG
+483 
-488 SQPVLQAGGLYPG
+488 GLYPYPRN
-501 EGQASGLYPI
+501 GQAGSLHPI

-517 ITSLV
+517 ITSLT
-522 LTDEPFAVDPDFD
+522 LTDEPFSVDPDFD

-560 AFGNERYAL
+560 AFGNERFAL
-569 RDLPLHPSQQLV
+569 RDLPLHPSQKLL
-581 EDKGE
+581 EECDDH
-586 YVDFELFL
+586 VDFELFL
-594 RPTSDFLAHIL
+594 RPTTDFLAHIL

-617 SIAQRISDMHREAL
+617 SIAQQISDLHKESV

>member
-70 RYYIVNSNLLR
+70 RYYIVSSDVLH
-81 TDTVQQ
+81 TDSVQQ
-87 WMLSTLTVS
+87 WMLNTLTVS

-118 ELLRQIVEAMQ
+118 EMLRQIVEAMQ
-129 RGVLIDITYR
+129 RGVLINITYR
-139 RYGSTADASWTIA
+139 RYGSTTDASWTIA

-159 RRRWYL
+159 RRRWYI

-171 TGSQPVPHGGTGT
+171 TGSQPVTHGSTGT
-184 LPVFIT
+184 LPVNL
-190 HGDTG
+190 GDSG
-195 TLPVSVTQGDTGTL
+195 TLPVS
-209 PVSITQGDTGTL
+209 P
-221 PVSITQ
+221 
-227 GDTST
+227 
-232 LPVSVTQGDTCTLP
+232 
-246 VTPEI
+246 I

-277 DSLPKEMIEEIKL
+277 DSLPKEVIEEIKL
-290 KLDINEDDDS
+290 KLDIKKDDPS
-300 CDSIQYQRLRQKIA
+300 SNSMQYQRLRQKIA

-335 QDTLKHFDGERYQLI
+335 QDTLKHFDGERYQLL

-366 EGWSLSRI
+366 EGWSLSKI
-374 MHGWRSYTAKEA
+374 MHGWRSYTANEA
-386 NRILGRTGKIWM
+386 NRILGRTGKFWM

-405 IRDDYHLQKTINYI
+405 IRNDNHLQKTINYI

-424 NAGLDEWP
+424 NAGLDDWP
-432 WVGER
+432 WVGVR
-437 GTGFQPV
+437 STGFQPV
-444 LQASGLCPGSTGSQ
+444 LQASGLHDK
-458 PVSQASGL
+458 QASGL
-466 HPGGAGSQ
+466 FPDK
-474 PVSQASGLH
+474 QASGLYPY
-483 PGGAG
+483 PGNGQAG
-488 SQPVLQAGGLYPG
+488 S
-501 EGQASGLYPI
+501 LYPI

-517 ITSLV
+517 ITSLI

-549 DRIPLQRIVLR
+549 NRIPLQRIVLR

-569 RDLPLHPSQQLV
+569 RDLPLHPSQKVV
-581 EDKGE
+581 EEGSD

-612 VISPE
+612 IISPE
-617 SIAQRISDMHREAL
+617 AIAQQISNMHKESV

>member
-1 MKASILFKQYVWL
+1 MKASFLFKQYVWL

-27 ELNERWLRTELS
+27 DLNERWLRTELS

-48 FNRHRSEVEEI
+48 FNRHRNEVEEI
-59 FGIIIGCDADN
+59 FGITIGCDADN

-171 TGSQPVPHGGTGT
+171 TGSQPVTHRGTGTLPVSITHGGTGT
-184 LPVFIT
+184 LPVSIA
-190 HGDTG
+190 HGGTG
-195 TLPVSVTQGDTGTL
+195 TP
-209 PVSITQGDTGTL
+209 

-232 LPVSVTQGDTCTLP
+232 LPVSVTQGDTGTLP

-277 DSLPKEMIEEIKL
+277 DSLPKEVIEEIKL
-290 KLDINEDDDS
+290 KLDINEDGDS
-300 CDSIQYQRLRQKIA
+300 YDSIQYQRLRQKIA

-386 NRILGRTGKIWM
+386 NRILGRTGRFWM

-405 IRDDYHLQKTINYI
+405 IRDDNHLQKTINYI

-444 LQASGLCPGSTGSQ
+444 
-458 PVSQASGL
+458 SQASGL
-466 HPGGAGSQ
+466 YPRSTGF
-474 PVSQASGLH
+474 
-483 PGGAG
+483 
-488 SQPVLQAGGLYPG
+488 QPVLQAGGLYPG
-501 EGQASGLYPI
+501 GAGLQPAEQAGGLYPGDGQASGLYPI

-522 LTDEPFAVDPDFD
+522 LTDESFAVDPDFD

>member
-1 MKASILFKQYVWL
+1 MKASALFKQYVWL
-14 VDTIQRCKRITLA
+14 VDTIRRCKRITLA
-27 ELNERWLRTELS
+27 DLNQRWMHTELS

-59 FGIIIGCDADN
+59 FGIVIGCDADN
-70 RYYIVNSNLLR
+70 CYYIVSSDVIH

-129 RGVLIDITYR
+129 CSVLINITYR
-139 RYGSTADASWTIA
+139 RYGSTTDANWTIA

-165 VGTIRS
+165 VGNIRS
-171 TGSQPVPHGGTGT
+171 TGFQPV
-184 LPVFIT
+184 
-190 HGDTG
+190 
-195 TLPVSVTQGDTGTL
+195 TQRGTGTL
-209 PVSITQGDTGTL
+209 PVSINQGDMGN
-221 PVSITQ
+221 
-227 GDTST
+227 
-232 LPVSVTQGDTCTLP
+232 LPVSVNQEDKSTRP
-246 VTPEI
+246 VSEI
-251 KDWHRRFH
+251 KDWHQRFH

-277 DSLPKEMIEEIKL
+277 DSLPKEVIEDIKL
-290 KLDINEDDDS
+290 KLDIKKEDSS
-300 CDSIQYQRLRQKIA
+300 CNSSQYQRLRQKIA

-330 IAAIM
+330 IAAVM

-374 MHGWRSYTAKEA
+374 MHGWRSYTANEA
-386 NRILGRTGKIWM
+386 NRILGRTGKFWM

-405 IRDDYHLQKTINYI
+405 IRNDNHLQKTINYI

-424 NAGLDEWP
+424 NAGLDGWP
-432 WVGER
+432 WVGDR
-437 GTGFQPV
+437 STGFQPV
-444 LQASGLCPGSTGSQ
+444 LQAKGL
-458 PVSQASGL
+458 
-466 HPGGAGSQ
+466 
-474 PVSQASGLH
+474 
-483 PGGAG
+483 
-488 SQPVLQAGGLYPG
+488 QPVLQAKGLQPVVQARGLYPYPRN
-501 EGQASGLYPI
+501 GQAGSLYPYPGNTQAGSLYPI

-517 ITSLV
+517 ITSLT
-522 LTDEPFAVDPDFD
+522 LTDEPFSVDPDFD

-560 AFGNERYAL
+560 AFGNERFAL
-569 RDLPLHPSQQLV
+569 RDLPLHPSQKLL
-581 EDKGE
+581 EECDDH
-586 YVDFELFL
+586 VDFELFL
-594 RPTSDFLAHIL
+594 RPTTDFLAHIL

-617 SIAQRISDMHREAL
+617 SIAQQISDLHKESV

>member
-27 ELNERWLRTELS
+27 DLNDRWLRTELS

-48 FNRHRSEVEEI
+48 FNRHRNEVEEI
-59 FGIIIGCDADN
+59 FGITIGCDADN

-129 RGVLIDITYR
+129 RGVLINITYR
-139 RYGSTADASWTIA
+139 RYGSTTDASWTIA

-165 VGTIRS
+165 VGIIRS
-171 TGSQPVPHGGTGT
+171 TGFQPVNY
-184 LPVFIT
+184 
-190 HGDTG
+190 GDTG
-195 TLPVSVTQGDTGTL
+195 TLPVSL
-209 PVSITQGDTGTL
+209 EP
-221 PVSITQ
+221 
-227 GDTST
+227 ST
-232 LPVSVTQGDTCTLP
+232 
-246 VTPEI
+246 EI

-277 DSLPKEMIEEIKL
+277 DSLPKEVIEEIKL
-290 KLDINEDDDS
+290 KLDIKKEDPTHNS
-300 CDSIQYQRLRQKIA
+300 KQYQRLQQKIA

-374 MHGWRSYTAKEA
+374 MHGWRSYTANEA
-386 NRILGRTGKIWM
+386 NRILGRTGKFWM

-405 IRDDYHLQKTINYI
+405 IRDDNHLQNTINYI

-432 WVGER
+432 WVGDR
-437 GTGFQPV
+437 SSGFQPVGQASGLFPGSTDSQPV
-444 LQASGLCPGSTGSQ
+444 LQAGGLFLGST
-458 PVSQASGL
+458 
-466 HPGGAGSQ
+466 
-474 PVSQASGLH
+474 
-483 PGGAG
+483 G
-488 SQPVLQAGGLYPG
+488 SQPVLQAGGLFPG
-501 EGQASGLYPI
+501 DGQASGLYPI

-517 ITSLV
+517 FTSLS
-522 LTDEPFAVDPDFD
+522 LTDEPFTVDPDFD

-560 AFGNERYAL
+560 AFGNERFAL

-581 EDKGE
+581 EDNGE

-617 SIAQRISDMHREAL
+617 SIAQRISEMHQEALK

>member
-1 MKASILFKQYVWL
+1 MKASFLFKQYVWL

-27 ELNERWLRTELS
+27 DLNERWLRTELS

-48 FNRHRSEVEEI
+48 FNRHRNEVEEI
-59 FGIIIGCDADN
+59 FGITIGCDADN

-184 LPVFIT
+184 LPVSIA
-190 HGDTG
+190 HGGTG
-195 TLPVSVTQGDTGTL
+195 TP
-209 PVSITQGDTGTL
+209 PVSITQGDTG
-221 PVSITQ
+221 
-227 GDTST
+227 
-232 LPVSVTQGDTCTLP
+232 TLP

-277 DSLPKEMIEEIKL
+277 DSLPKEVIEEIKL

-300 CDSIQYQRLRQKIA
+300 YDSIQYQRLRQKIA

-386 NRILGRTGKIWM
+386 NRILGRTGKFWM

-405 IRDDYHLQKTINYI
+405 IRDDNHLQKTINYI

-444 LQASGLCPGSTGSQ
+444 SQASGLYPRSTGLQPVLQASGLYPR
-458 PVSQASGL
+458 
-466 HPGGAGSQ
+466 
-474 PVSQASGLH
+474 
-483 PGGAG
+483 GAG
-488 SQPVLQAGGLYPG
+488 SQPVLQARGLYPG
-501 EGQASGLYPI
+501 DGQASGLYPI

>member
-1 MKASILFKQYVWL
+1 MKASFLFKQYVWL

-27 ELNERWLRTELS
+27 DLNERWLRTELS

-48 FNRHRSEVEEI
+48 FNRHRNEVEEI
-59 FGIIIGCDADN
+59 FGITIGCDADN

-118 ELLRQIVEAMQ
+118 EVLRQIVEAMQ

-165 VGTIRS
+165 VGNIRS
-171 TGSQPVPHGGTGT
+171 TGSQPVTHRGTG
-184 LPVFIT
+184 
-190 HGDTG
+190 
-195 TLPVSVTQGDTGTL
+195 
-209 PVSITQGDTGTL
+209 
-221 PVSITQ
+221 
-227 GDTST
+227 
-232 LPVSVTQGDTCTLP
+232 TLP

-277 DSLPKEMIEEIKL
+277 DSLPKEVIEEIKL

-300 CDSIQYQRLRQKIA
+300 YDSIQYQRLRQKIA

-386 NRILGRTGKIWM
+386 NRILGRTGRFWM

-405 IRDDYHLQKTINYI
+405 IRDDNHLQKTINYI

-437 GTGFQPV
+437 STGSQPVLQASGLYPRSTGFQPV
-444 LQASGLCPGSTGSQ
+444 LQAGGLYPGGAGSQ
-458 PVSQASGL
+458 PVLQAGGLYPGGAGSQPVLQAGGL
-466 HPGGAGSQ
+466 YPGGAGSQ
-474 PVSQASGLH
+474 PVS
-483 PGGAG
+483 
-488 SQPVLQAGGLYPG
+488 QAGGLYPG

-586 YVDFELFL
+586 YVDFDLFL

>member
-1 MKASILFKQYVWL
+1 MKASSLFKQYVWL
-14 VDTIQRCKRITLA
+14 VDTIRRARRISLA
-27 ELNERWLRTELS
+27 DLSDRWQLTDLS
-39 EGRPLSRTT
+39 EGTPLGRTT
-48 FNRHRSEVEEI
+48 FNRHRAAVEEI
-59 FGIIIGCDADN
+59 FGITIGCDADN
-70 RYYIVNSNLLR
+70 RYYIVDAPQLR
-81 TDTVQQ
+81 TDSVQQ

-96 NIVGEARNLHDRILL
+96 NIVGEARGLHDRILL
-111 ESIPTEG
+111 ENIPTEG

-129 RGVLIDITYR
+129 RSVLIDITYR

-171 TGSQPVPHGGTGT
+171 TGSQPVTHGGTGT
-184 LPVFIT
+184 LPVTIT
-190 HGDTG
+190 HGG
-195 TLPVSVTQGDTGTL
+195 TGTL
-209 PVSITQGDTGTL
+209 PVSITHGGTGTL
-221 PVSITQ
+221 PVSIIQ
-227 GDTST
+227 GDT
-232 LPVSVTQGDTCTLP
+232 GTLP

-277 DSLPKEMIEEIKL
+277 DSLPKEVIEEIKL

-386 NRILGRTGKIWM
+386 NRILGRTGRFWM

-405 IRDDYHLQKTINYI
+405 IRDDNHLQKTINYI

-437 GTGFQPV
+437 STGF
-444 LQASGLCPGSTGSQ
+444 
-458 PVSQASGL
+458 
-466 HPGGAGSQ
+466 
-474 PVSQASGLH
+474 
-483 PGGAG
+483 
-488 SQPVLQAGGLYPG
+488 QPVLQAGGLYPRSTG
-501 EGQASGLYPI
+501 SQPVLQARGLYPGDGQASGLYPI

-617 SIAQRISDMHREAL
+617 NIAQRISDMHRESL

>member
-1 MKASILFKQYVWL
+1 MKASFLFKQYVWL

-27 ELNERWLRTELS
+27 DLNERWLRTELS

-48 FNRHRSEVEEI
+48 FNRHRNEVEEI
-59 FGIIIGCDADN
+59 FGITIGCDADN

-171 TGSQPVPHGGTGT
+171 TGSQPVPHRG
-184 LPVFIT
+184 
-190 HGDTG
+190 TG
-195 TLPVSVTQGDTGTL
+195 TLPVSVTHGGTGILPVSIAHGGTGTL
-209 PVSITQGDTGTL
+209 PVTATHGG
-221 PVSITQ
+221 
-227 GDTST
+227 TST
-232 LPVSVTQGDTCTLP
+232 PP
-246 VTPEI
+246 VTPEPSNEI

-277 DSLPKEMIEEIKL
+277 DSLPKEVIEEIKL

-386 NRILGRTGKIWM
+386 NRILGRTGRFWM

-405 IRDDYHLQKTINYI
+405 IRDDNHLQKTINYI

-437 GTGFQPV
+437 GTGSQPV
-444 LQASGLCPGSTGSQ
+444 LQASGLYPRS
-458 PVSQASGL
+458 
-466 HPGGAGSQ
+466 AGSQ
-474 PVSQASGLH
+474 PVLQAGGLY
-483 PGGAG
+483 PRGAG

>member
-1 MKASILFKQYVWL
+1 MKASALFKQYVWL
-14 VDTIQRCKRITLA
+14 VDTIRRCKRITLA
-27 ELNERWLRTELS
+27 ELNQRWMHTELS

-59 FGIIIGCDADN
+59 FGIVIGCDADN
-70 RYYIVNSNLLR
+70 CYYIVSSDVIH

-129 RGVLIDITYR
+129 YSVLINITYR
-139 RYGSTADASWTIA
+139 RYGSTTDANWTVA

-165 VGTIRS
+165 VGNIRS
-171 TGSQPVPHGGTGT
+171 TGFQPVTQRGTGN
-184 LPVFIT
+184 LPVSVSQ
-190 HGDTG
+190 GDTT
-195 TLPVSVTQGDTGTL
+195 TLPVSVSQGGTGN
-209 PVSITQGDTGTL
+209 
-221 PVSITQ
+221 
-227 GDTST
+227 
-232 LPVSVTQGDTCTLP
+232 LPVSVKQEGKSTRP
-246 VTPEI
+246 VSEI
-251 KDWHRRFH
+251 KDWHQRFH

-277 DSLPKEMIEEIKL
+277 DSLPKEVIEEIKL
-290 KLDINEDDDS
+290 KLDIKKEDS
-300 CDSIQYQRLRQKIA
+300 SYNSSQYQRLRQKIA

-330 IAAIM
+330 IAAVM
-335 QDTLKHFDGERYQLI
+335 QNTLKHFDGERYQLI

-374 MHGWRSYTAKEA
+374 MHGWRSYTANEA
-386 NRILGRTGKIWM
+386 NRILGRTGKFWM

-405 IRDDYHLQKTINYI
+405 IRNDNHLQKTINYI

-424 NAGLDEWP
+424 NAGLDGWP
-432 WVGER
+432 WVGDR
-437 GTGFQPV
+437 STGFQPV
-444 LQASGLCPGSTGSQ
+444 LQAKGLQ
-458 PVSQASGL
+458 PVVQAR
-466 HPGGAGSQ
+466 
-474 PVSQASGLH
+474 
-483 PGGAG
+483 
-488 SQPVLQAGGLYPG
+488 GLYPYPRN
-501 EGQASGLYPI
+501 GQAGRLYPYPGNTQAGSLYPI

-517 ITSLV
+517 ITSLT
-522 LTDEPFAVDPDFD
+522 LTDEPFSVDPDFD

-560 AFGNERYAL
+560 AFGNERFAL
-569 RDLPLHPSQQLV
+569 RDLPLHPSQKLL
-581 EDKGE
+581 EECDDH
-586 YVDFELFL
+586 VDFELFL
-594 RPTSDFLAHIL
+594 RPTTDFLAHIL

-617 SIAQRISDMHREAL
+617 SIAQQISDLHKESV

>member
-1 MKASILFKQYVWL
+1 MNASFLFKQYVWL

-27 ELNERWLRTELS
+27 DLNERWLRTELS

-48 FNRHRSEVEEI
+48 FNRHRNEVEEI
-59 FGIIIGCDADN
+59 FGITIGCDADN

-165 VGTIRS
+165 VGNIRS
-171 TGSQPVPHGGTGT
+171 TGSQPV
-184 LPVFIT
+184 T
-190 HGDTG
+190 HRG
-195 TLPVSVTQGDTGTL
+195 TGTL

-221 PVSITQ
+221 PVS
-227 GDTST
+227 
-232 LPVSVTQGDTCTLP
+232 VTQGDTGTLP

-277 DSLPKEMIEEIKL
+277 DSLPKEVIEEIKL

-386 NRILGRTGKIWM
+386 NRILGRTGRFWM

-405 IRDDYHLQKTINYI
+405 IRDDNHLQKTINYI

-437 GTGFQPV
+437 GTGFQPAE
-444 LQASGLCPGSTGSQ
+444 QARGLC
-458 PVSQASGL
+458 
-466 HPGGAGSQ
+466 
-474 PVSQASGLH
+474 
-483 PGGAG
+483 
-488 SQPVLQAGGLYPG
+488 PG

-522 LTDEPFAVDPDFD
+522 LTDEPFSVEPDFD